1 MTQYQKF
8 VVAVLAFLQFTV
20 VLDFMIM
27 SPMGAILMPA
37 LNMTPSQFGLV
48 VSIYALSAGA
58 SGLLAA
64 GFADRF
70 DRKKLLM
77 FFYVGFVV
85 GTLLCGLATNYVF
98 LLAARM
104 ITGLFGGV
112 LGSVVLAI
120 VTDLFSFEHRGQV
133 MGYIQT
139 AFAGSQVLGIPAGL
153 YFSNK
158 WGWHAPFF
166 MIVIVSVIVG
176 VFIQRYLQPINAHLK
191 IKSDKN
197 PFHHFKATLTNK
209 KYLLAFSATALLS
222 LGGFML
228 MPFGSDFTVRNM
240 GIDLAHLPMLYLIT
254 GLTTIFVG
262 PIVGR
267 LSDTIGKFPTF
278 IFGSILSII
287 MVLIYTHLGT
297 TPLYI
302 AVIVNSLLFIGIF
315 SRIIPTQALTS
326 AIPATTDRGAFMAVS
341 SSLQQIS
348 GGVAAAFA
356 GVIVSRADD
365 GKILHFDTLGF
376 ILIGTTLFTMGIMY
390 FVNKMVP
397 KHQAATQPAPVELG
411 H

>member
-20 VLDFMIM
+20 ILDFMIM

-37 LNMTPSQFGLV
+37 LSMTPSQFGLV

-77 FFYVGFVV
+77 FFYIGFVI
-85 GTLLCGLATNYVF
+85 GTLLCGLATNYIF
-98 LLAARM
+98 LLFARM

-112 LGSVVLAI
+112 LSSVVLAI
-120 VTDLFSFEHRGQV
+120 VTDLFSFEKRGQV

-153 YFSNK
+153 YFSTK

-176 VFIQRYLQPINAHLK
+176 IFIQLYLQPINAHLK

-197 PFHHFKATLTNK
+197 PFHHFKATLINR

-228 MPFGSDFTVRNM
+228 MPFGSDFTVHNM
-240 GIDLAHLPMLYLIT
+240 GIDLDHLPMLYLIT
-254 GLTTIFVG
+254 GLATMFVG
-262 PIVGR
+262 PIIGR
-267 LSDTIGKFPTF
+267 LSDAIGKFPTF
-278 IFGSILSII
+278 IFGSILSIV
-287 MVLIYTHLGT
+287 MVFIYTHLGVT
-297 TPLYI
+297 TLYV
-302 AVIVNSLLFIGIF
+302 AVAVNSLLFIGIF

-356 GVIVSRADD
+356 GMIVARADD

-376 ILIGTTLFTMGIMY
+376 ILIGTTLFTIFIMY

-397 KHQAATQPAPVELG
+397 HHQAATQTAPSDLG

>member
-20 VLDFMIM
+20 ILDFMIM
-27 SPMGAILMPA
+27 SPMGALLMPA

-77 FFYVGFVV
+77 FFYVGFVI
-85 GTLLCGLATNYVF
+85 GTLLCGLATDYLF
-98 LLAARM
+98 LLIARM

-112 LGSVVLAI
+112 IGSIVLAI
-120 VTDLFSFEHRGQV
+120 VTDLFAFEQRGRV
-133 MGYIQT
+133 MGVVQT
-139 AFAGSQVLGIPAGL
+139 AFAASQVLGIPAGL
-153 YFSNK
+153 YFSTK

-166 MIVIVSVIVG
+166 MIVAISVLVG
-176 VFIQRYLQPINAHLK
+176 VFIQRYLQPIDAHLK
-191 IKSDKN
+191 IKTDKN
-197 PFHHFKATLTNK
+197 PFHHFKATLFNA

-228 MPFGSDFTVRNM
+228 MPFGSDYTVHNL
-240 GIDLAHLPMLYLIT
+240 GIDLDHLPMLYLIT

-267 LSDTIGKFPTF
+267 LSDGIGKFSTF
-278 IFGSILSII
+278 IFGSVLSII
-287 MVLIYTHLGT
+287 MVLIYTHLGV
-297 TPLYI
+297 TPLYLVV
-302 AVIVNSLLFIGIF
+302 AVNSLLFIGIF

-326 AIPATTDRGAFMAVS
+326 AIPAPTDRGAFMAVS
-341 SSLQQIS
+341 SSLQQIA

-356 GVIVSRADD
+356 GMIVSRGED
-365 GKILHFDTLGF
+365 GTIQHFDTLGY
-376 ILIGTTLFTMGIMY
+376 ILIGTTLFTIGIMY

-397 KHQAATQPAPVELG
+397 QHQPAIQKTPTEV

>member
-1 MTQYQKF
+1 MTSYQKF

-37 LNMTPSQFGLV
+37 LNMSPTQFGLV
-48 VSIYALSAGA
+48 VSIYALSAGT

-64 GFADRF
+64 GFADRY

-77 FFYVGFVV
+77 IFYSGFII
-85 GTLLCGLATNYVF
+85 GTLLCGLAPNYLF
-98 LLAARM
+98 LLLARM

-112 LGSVVLAI
+112 VGSVVLAI
-120 VTDLFSFEHRGQV
+120 VADLFAFEKRGQV

-166 MIVIVSVIVG
+166 MIVIISLIVG
-176 VFIQRYLQPINAHLK
+176 IFIQRYLQPINAHLK
-191 IKSDKN
+191 MKTDKN
-197 PFHHFKATLTNK
+197 PFHHFKATLMNK

-228 MPFGSDFTVRNM
+228 MPFGSDYTVHNL
-240 GIDLAHLPMLYLIT
+240 GIDLANLPLMYLIT
-254 GLTTIFVG
+254 GVATIFVG
-262 PIVGR
+262 PLVGL
-267 LSDTIGKFPTF
+267 LSDKIGKFPTF
-278 IFGSILSII
+278 IFGSALTIV
-287 MVLIYTHLGT
+287 MVLIYTHLGV
-297 TPLYI
+297 TPLLMVV
-302 AVIVNSLLFIGIF
+302 AVNSLLFIGIF
-315 SRIIPTQALTS
+315 SRIIPSQAMTS
-326 AIPATTDRGAFMAVS
+326 AVPAPTDRGAFMSVS
-341 SSLQQIS
+341 SSLQYIS

-356 GVIVSRADD
+356 GTIVARGED
-365 GKILHFDTLGF
+365 GTILHFDTLGY
-376 ILIGTTLFTMGIMY
+376 ILVGATLFTLLIMY
-390 FVNKMVP
+390 QVNKMIP
-397 KHQAATQPAPVELG
+397 KHQPAIQKTPTEV

>member
-1 MTQYQKF
+1 MTSYQKF
-8 VVAVLAFLQFTV
+8 VVAVLSFLQFTV
-20 VLDFMIM
+20 ILDFMIM

-64 GFADRF
+64 GFADRY

-77 FFYVGFVV
+77 FFYAGFVI
-85 GTLLCGLATNYVF
+85 GTLLCGLATNYIF

-104 ITGLFGGV
+104 VTGLFGGV
-112 LGSVVLAI
+112 IGSIVLAI
-120 VTDLFSFEHRGQV
+120 VTDLFSFEQRGRV
-133 MGYIQT
+133 MGFVQT

-153 YFSNK
+153 YFSTK

-166 MIVIVSVIVG
+166 MIVAVSIFVG
-176 VFIQRYLQPINAHLK
+176 IFIQRYLQPINAHLK
-191 IKSDKN
+191 LKNDKN
-197 PFHHFKATLTNK
+197 PFHHFKTTLTNT

-228 MPFGSDFTVRNM
+228 MPFGSDYTVHNL
-240 GIDLAHLPMLYLIT
+240 GIDLEHLPMMYLIT
-254 GLTTIFVG
+254 GCATMFVG
-262 PIVGR
+262 PIIGR
-267 LSDTIGKFPTF
+267 LSDAIGKFPTF
-278 IFGSILSII
+278 IFGSIVTII
-287 MVLIYTHLGT
+287 MVIIYTHLGV
-297 TPLYI
+297 TPLYL
-302 AVIVNSLLFIGIF
+302 VVTVNSLLFVGIF

-326 AIPATTDRGAFMAVS
+326 AIPSPNDRGAFMAVS

-356 GVIVSRADD
+356 GMIVGRADD

-376 ILIGTTLFTMGIMY
+376 ILVGTTLFTIGIMY
-390 FVNKMVP
+390 FVNKMAP
-397 KHQAATQPAPVELG
+397 KHQAAIQHTPAEV

>member
-8 VVAVLAFLQFTV
+8 VVAILAFLQFTV
-20 VLDFMIM
+20 ILDFMIM
-27 SPMGAILMPA
+27 SPMGALLMPA
-37 LNMTPSQFGLV
+37 LNMSPSQFGLV
-48 VSIYALSAGA
+48 VSIYALSAGT

-85 GTLLCGLATNYVF
+85 GTFLCGMATNYV
-98 LLAARM
+98 LLLLARM

-112 LGSVVLAI
+112 VGSIVLAI
-120 VTDLFSFEHRGQV
+120 VTDLFPFEMRGRV
-133 MGYIQT
+133 MGVIQT

-153 YFSNK
+153 YFSTK

-166 MIVIVSVIVG
+166 MIVAVSIVVG
-176 VFIQRYLQPINAHLK
+176 VFIQMYLAPINAHLK
-191 IKSDKN
+191 IKNDKN
-197 PFHHFKATLTNK
+197 PFHHFKTTLMNK

-228 MPFGSDFTVRNM
+228 MPFGSDYTVHNLK
-240 GIDLAHLPMLYLIT
+240 IDLEHLPTLYLIT
-254 GLTTIFVG
+254 GLSTIFVG
-262 PIVGR
+262 PFVGR
-267 LSDTIGKFPTF
+267 ISDAIGKYKTF
-278 IFGSILSII
+278 LFGSFVSIV
-287 MVLIYTHLGT
+287 MVIIYTHLGPST
-297 TPLYI
+297 LMQ
-302 AVIVNSLLFIGIF
+302 VVVVNSILFVGIF
-315 SRIIPTQALTS
+315 SRIIPTQAISS
-326 AIPATTDRGAFMAVS
+326 AIPAQTDRGAFMAVS

-356 GVIVSRADD
+356 GMIVSRAED
-365 GKILHFDTLGF
+365 GTILHFDTLGF
-376 ILIGTTLFTMGIMY
+376 ILVGTTLFTVFIMY

-397 KHQAATQPAPVELG
+397 QHQKATQPAPSKI